1 MDRGENV
8 NGVKIELK
16 CGMKALMRITDYS
29 IRIRK
34 MIFPLGML
42 VVLFGFTGDCRSMA
56 GYSLQNPEKTNR
68 ENLRNQTEIQVA
80 VHQDSSEA
88 DSSKNIGMQ
97 LTIPHRVEN
106 KAFAVGEHLVFE
118 IAYKFIKAGT
128 ATMSI
133 PDTQWVHGRP
143 CYHIVT
149 TARSNKFFDTFFKV
163 RDRVETFIDME
174 GLFPWKFE
182 KRIREGKYRTHRTVE
197 YDQLNQRVIYN
208 KKDTLAVPPF
218 VQGVLSSFY
227 YVRVLP
233 LEVGKSWD
241 IDNYGDGK
249 MYPLKVLVHKKQK
262 VEVPAGTFNCIV
274 VEPVIKGKGIFNQKG
289 RMAIWLTDD
298 ERRIPVLMKS
308 KVAIGSIDVRLK
320 SMKTKVK

>member
-1 MDRGENV
+1 
-8 NGVKIELK
+8 
-16 CGMKALMRITDYS
+16 MRNTEYS
-29 IRIRK
+29 MLIKK
-34 MIFPLGML
+34 MIFPLGMF
-42 VVLFGFTGDCRSMA
+42 VVIFGFTVDCRGKA
-56 GYSLQNPEKTNR
+56 GYSLYIPEKMNT

-80 VHQDSSEA
+80 THQDSSEA
-88 DSSKNIGMQ
+88 DSSKNSSIQ
-97 LTIPHRVEN
+97 LSIPPRVEN

-143 CYHIVT
+143 CYHVVT
-149 TARSNKFFDTFFKV
+149 TARSNKFFDSLFKV

-182 KRIREGKYRTHRTVE
+182 KHIREGKYRTHRTIE

-233 LEVGKSWD
+233 LEVGKSLD

-249 MYPLKVLVHKKQK
+249 MYPLKVMVHKKQR

-274 VEPVIKGKGIFNQKG
+274 VEPAIRGKGIFNQKG

-298 ERRIPVLMKS
+298 DRRIPVLMKS

-320 SMKTKVK
+320 SMRTKMK